1 MTVHVF
7 LFLFVF
13 FLLSLALLWHLGWL
27 PLQSSHARGGANRS
41 RLPRLL
47 KPRCPDD

>member
-1 MTVHVF
+1 MTVDVF
-7 LFLFVF
+7 LFVFVF

-27 PLQSSHARGGANRS
+27 HLQSSHARGGAKRS

-47 KPRCPDD
+47 KKP